1 MSFPHET
8 QVLVVGAGPVG
19 LAAAI
24 TLTQLGIN
32 VTIVEASSA
41 THKGARAS
49 VVHAR
54 TLEVLKTVNIAK
66 PLIDKGTPVDHFTIR
81 GSTEELLHVDFNLLK
96 KDTQFPFALLISQ
109 ELVEKIFVNELN
121 NLGGKVHLNKK
132 AINIQPI
139 NDSDKVEV
147 FFEDGTRIIT
157 SYIIGA
163 DGIHS
168 LVRKTAGISF
178 NDPFTGK
185 PYDDPNATDAF
196 VVILS
201 DLYLKEPYP
210 EQISH
215 KAFTVHA
222 DHFFFLL
229 PLQSVDDKDGLFWR
243 VGIGFPPNTELPK
256 YPTQEDVQKLI
267 NERNPWPTPM
277 VVSSII
283 SASRYRVRAAQANTY
298 YSKIGNTNVL
308 LAGDAA
314 HIHSPAG
321 GQGMNLGICDAVA
334 AAEAIHAHIH
344 SSSPK
349 EERDGIFAGYS
360 TRRHIVGRRVIEMT
374 KVLSLIANSGRLH
387 GWKRL
392 LRNAIF
398 FVVNRVEFAKRAFVW
413 RMSGLINRDQS
424 SDIKQKKMWAKYY
437 DDTVTIRLHKYPR
450 GQMEPSFTHRGRM
463 LNTFSF
469 DN

>member
-41 THKGARAS
+41 THKGARAA

-54 TLEVLKTVNIAK
+54 TLEVLETANLAK
-66 PLIDKGTPVDHFTIR
+66 PLINKGTPVDHFTIR

-96 KDTQFPFALLISQ
+96 KDTQFPFSLLISQ
-109 ELVEKIFVNELN
+109 ELVEKIFVDELN
-121 NLGGKVHLNKK
+121 NLGGTVHLNKK

-139 NDSDKVEV
+139 DDSDKVEV
-147 FFEDGTRIIT
+147 SFEDGTRIIT

-163 DGIHS
+163 DDDK
-168 LVRKTAGISF
+168 VRKTAGISF

-185 PYDDPNATDAF
+185 SYDDPNATYAF

-201 DLYLKEPYP
+201 DLCLKEPYP

-215 KAFTVHA
+215 KAFTVHI

-229 PLQSVDDKDGLFWR
+229 PLQSVDDKGELFWR
-243 VGIGFPPNTELPK
+243 VGIGFPTDTELPK
-256 YPTQEDVQKLI
+256 NPTQEDVQKLI

-277 VVSSII
+277 VISSII

-321 GQGMNLGICDAVA
+321 GQGMNLGICDAVV

-349 EERDGIFAGYS
+349 EERDGIFAAYS

-374 KVLSLIANSGRLH
+374 KGLSFIANSGRLH

-398 FVVNRVEFAKRAFVW
+398 FVVNRVKFAKRAFVW
-413 RMSGLINRDQS
+413 RLSGLINRD
-424 SDIKQKKMWAKYY
+424 
-437 DDTVTIRLHKYPR
+437 
-450 GQMEPSFTHRGRM
+450 G
-463 LNTFSF
+463 
-469 DN
+469 